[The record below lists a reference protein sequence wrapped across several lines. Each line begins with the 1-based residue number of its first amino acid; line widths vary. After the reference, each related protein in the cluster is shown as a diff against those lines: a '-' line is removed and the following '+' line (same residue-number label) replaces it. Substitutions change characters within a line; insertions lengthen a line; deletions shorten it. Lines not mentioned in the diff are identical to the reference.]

1 MVCGC
6 GTVLLRHTNPGR
18 LHGRI
23 ESVDRH
29 LIQCKAGLEAR
40 WELDDIEIPYFN
52 AEDDCWYDALLND
65 YWQPPIEYAPRDYGS
80 EVRRLKAA
88 FSSVVARSQSAR
100 LITSSD
106 PATVNMTLFQSLP

>member
-1 MVCGC
+1 M
-6 GTVLLRHTNPGR
+6 TAEHP
-18 LHGRI
+18 
-23 ESVDRH
+23 
-29 LIQCKAGLEAR
+29 
-40 WELDDIEIPYFN
+40 WYF
-52 AEDDCWYDALLND
+52 AEDDCWYDTMLTD

-88 FSSVVARSQSAR
+88 ISSVVARSQSAW